1 MGFNDKDEF
10 DDLLDGALK
19 RYGEA
24 EPRAGLE
31 GRVLARLTE
40 GQVRRKK
47 AWIWALGAAAFATA
61 FGIASIIW
69 VAHLSQVAPL
79 ESASLP
85 QKHETIVTAHS
96 SQGIKKQLALQAT
109 ITHHSRRTR
118 GLKVAE
124 EPKLKHFPSARAIS
138 GQELMLVDYV
148 QRYPQ
153 EALLVVKQQDEFQ
166 QQVEQA
172 EEEIAKTSISDQ

>member
-1 MGFNDKDEF
+1 MENRDQF

-19 RYGEA
+19 RYGDV
-24 EPRAGLE
+24 EPRVGLE

-40 GQVRRKK
+40 GQARRNRG
-47 AWIWALGAAAFATA
+47 WVWALGAAAVATA
-61 FGIASIIW
+61 FGVASIIW

-79 ESASLP
+79 KSASLP
-85 QKHETIVTAHS
+85 QKHESIVTGHS
-96 SQGIKKQLALQAT
+96 SPVIKKQLTLQPT
-109 ITHHSRRTR
+109 ITHHSRRTP

-124 EPKLKHFPSARAIS
+124 EPKMRNFPSARAIS